1 MKTVFNLG
9 GWVVKERGESC
20 YLVYMKGSRMLYT
33 CKESLSEA
41 VAYCYS

>member
-9 GWVVKERGESC
+9 GWVVKERSEAC
-20 YLVYMKGSRMLYT
+20 YLVYMKGSRMLYA
-33 CKESLSEA
+33 CKGSFSEA